1 MINPGSVAR
10 PEGHVEVERVGGG
23 EVISGDLNNEI
34 NSGGD
39 GARGSP
45 VGEDEED
52 GPDQGDS
59 GLPSYLQAVA
69 AREDGAWLNLG
80 YLP

>member
-1 MINPGSVAR
+1 MINPGTVAR

-23 EVISGDLNNEI
+23 EVIGGDLNNEI

-39 GARGSP
+39 GARGGP
-45 VGEDEED
+45 GGDVEED